1 MKSQAVAL
9 LFALAAMALSSHAA
23 LADFAAGDCVLARGT
38 PAVIVGPSN
47 VEGEYM
53 ARDSR
58 LSEGA
63 GQSFRP
69 DQLKAVPCPGAPVA
83 QNVCF
88 ASDEGASASDL
99 EQVVRHALRTSL
111 EQSEYTTTV
120 SLDRV
125 VIGEP
130 HGWTGDEE
138 VEFGAGDPTKA
149 IVDARVLYRTCVDQ
163 VTDIY
168 ITRQENNFACF
179 SETVDGQIVC
189 EIAGSGP
196 GLEPPTSQTLSKY

>member
-1 MKSQAVAL
+1 MKSHAVAL
-9 LFALAAMALSSHAA
+9 LFALAAMVLSSHAA

-38 PAVIVGPSN
+38 PAVILGPSN

-58 LSEGA
+58 LSAGQ
-63 GQSFRP
+63 GQSFRT

-83 QNVCF
+83 QNACF
-88 ASDEGASASDL
+88 QSDEGASASAL

-111 EQSEYTTTV
+111 EQSEFATTV

-130 HGWTGDEE
+130 HGWTGDEA
-138 VEFGAGDPTKA
+138 VEFGAGDTTKA

-168 ITRQENNFACF
+168 VTRQENNFACF
-179 SETVDGQIVC
+179 SQAVDGQVIC
-189 EIAGSGP
+189 EIAGSSP
-196 GLEPPTSQTLSKY
+196 GLEPPTSQSLPK